1 MTYHDQCYLG
11 RYNNV
16 FDEPRDAIDAL
27 PGTDRTEMPRNRR
40 QSFCCGGGGG
50 RAMMK
55 ENSGTRINQER
66 VREALDA
73 GAGVV
78 ATACPFCT
86 GMLEDGIAGANAGAR
101 LRVLDLAELVAGSL
115 QTPPPRT

>member
-1 MTYHDQCYLG
+1 M
-11 RYNNV
+11 
-16 FDEPRDAIDAL
+16 FDAPRDVIGGL
-27 PGTDRTEMPRNRR
+27 PGAELAEMPRNRK

-66 VREALDA
+66 VREALDT

-115 QTPPPRT
+115 QTPPPRS